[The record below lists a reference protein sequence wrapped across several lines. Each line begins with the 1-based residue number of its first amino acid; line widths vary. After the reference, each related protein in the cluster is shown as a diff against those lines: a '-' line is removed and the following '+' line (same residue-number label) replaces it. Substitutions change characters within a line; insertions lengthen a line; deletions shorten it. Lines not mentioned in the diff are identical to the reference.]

1 MATTEPIFVIE
12 ENIQRYRALLA
23 QNDISTVMRET
34 VTRLLA
40 EARASLSSA
49 DRSETIVVPQ
59 R

>member
-23 QNDISTVMRET
+23 QTDISTVMRET